1 MPSLPNVGGGYQIG
15 DGNLNEP
22 QIYASAPVA
31 TATDTATLTA
41 AQILSGIIV
50 GTPTAAANYTLPT
63 VALLEAT
70 LVNAKIGT
78 TFDLSIINVA
88 TTAAYDITVQV
99 GTGWTI
105 VGQAQVSSNAAV
117 TDSAQATFRARK
129 TAAGA
134 WTLYRIAG

>member
-1 MPSLPNVGGGYQIG
+1 MALPNVGGGYQIG

-22 QIYASAPVA
+22 QIYASAAVQ

-41 AQILSGIIV
+41 AQVLGGIIV
-50 GTPTAAANYTLPT
+50 GTPTAAATYTLPT

-70 LVNAKIGT
+70 LSNAKVGT

-88 TTAAYDITVQV
+88 TTATYDITIAV

-105 VGQAQVSSNAAV
+105 VGQTQISSNAAV
-117 TDSAQATFRARK
+117 TDSAQANFRARK
-129 TAAGA
+129 TASGA
-134 WTLYRIAG
+134 WTLYRVAG